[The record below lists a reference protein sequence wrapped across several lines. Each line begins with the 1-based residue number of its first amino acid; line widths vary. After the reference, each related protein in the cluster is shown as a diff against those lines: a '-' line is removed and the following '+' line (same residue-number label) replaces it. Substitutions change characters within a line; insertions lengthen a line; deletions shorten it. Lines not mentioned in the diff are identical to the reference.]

1 VSGAEFAEKDTRQES
16 AQSATKQPA
25 RESRLVFQPK
35 LVVGS
40 AGDPLEAEA
49 DAVAMR
55 VLAEFHAS
63 HHDDAHEQVGHDH
76 EHADAVAVHS
86 AGPIVSRSA
95 GPAGGFGG
103 GDVDAASEQAVQ
115 RALGRG
121 SSIPTPL
128 RRRYERAFGADFSSV
143 RVHNDSES
151 AGLNHEFGAR
161 AFTVGND
168 IFLGKGAP
176 SLDSDAGVKLMSH
189 ELTHTLQQTPQA
201 HRVQRDIGFEF
212 ETKALETKQTTDGA
226 GLPNTGFATPKDG
239 KEAFE
244 AAKRIK
250 KGDALLKRGDLEV
263 QADDWGSKSDM
274 EVVVTHLPENAGGR
288 TRLVNALRDLNT
300 LINGYDLLAATGGGF
315 VPAEA
320 LNGTANFTTPLVG
333 GMLKGNWTAA
343 STMPQVTMGLRVGN
357 IVDIVEDLHGS
368 AFAPQTKQEKK
379 NDAPRVGSESGTD
392 KTSRDP
398 GRRRFRGDMLDPTDT
413 TNKRTLAEPKNL
425 SQGNESHTLV
435 LGLTLAKESVAK
447 YHAKH
452 DDSPVGKDIE
462 GFLTI
467 VFAYAEGGRYKGAFL
482 KSHTPLMAKTDL
494 VTIWDQLP
502 QNVRDYYGK
511 QVTNGNTRLEEVIA
525 TAGGYSGRLD
535 KPLILV
541 KGLADENTDD
551 TGNILPNDQLDWY
564 QSLIMRDWVRSIC
577 ITQQRT
583 KWQKFRENFVGTQSR
598 TRVDKL
604 TTANFPNLPTGKDI
618 EGYSALGNKM
628 DTDETV
634 ATKRLPVFELRSG
647 SRPVLYT
654 NLEQWATDVFDY
666 ITSLNANP
674 TGGHTKISG
683 APPI

>member
-1 VSGAEFAEKDTRQES
+1 MSGAEFAEKDTRQES

-63 HHDDAHEQVGHDH
+63 HHDDAREQVGHDH

-357 IVDIVEDLHGS
+357 IVDIVEEPARLRLRAPDEAGEEERRTAGRQRVRHRQDL
-368 AFAPQTKQEKK
+368 T
-379 NDAPRVGSESGTD
+379 RSGTPALPRGHARSHRHD
-392 KTSRDP
+392 QQAHP
-398 GRRRFRGDMLDPTDT
+398 GR
-413 TNKRTLAEPKNL
+413 AEEPEP
-425 SQGNESHTLV
+425 GR
-435 LGLTLAKESVAK
+435 
-447 YHAKH
+447 
-452 DDSPVGKDIE
+452 
-462 GFLTI
+462 I

-577 ITQQRT
+577 VAQQRT

-634 ATKRLPVFELRSG
+634 ATKRLPVFAFVG

>member
-1 VSGAEFAEKDTRQES
+1 MSGAEFAEKDTRQES
-16 AQSATKQPA
+16 AQSATKQPK
-25 RESRLVFQPK
+25 RENRLVFQPK

-55 VLAEFHAS
+55 VLAEFRAN
-63 HHDDAHEQVGHDH
+63 HDDDVHDH
-76 EHADAVAVHS
+76 EHGVAVHA
-86 AGPIVSRSA
+86 AGPIVSRTA

-103 GDVDAASEQAVQ
+103 GEVDAASEQALQ
-115 RALGRG
+115 GALGRG

-151 AGLNHEFGAR
+151 ANLNREFGAR

-176 SLDSDAGVKLMSH
+176 SLDSEAGVKLMSH
-189 ELTHTLQQTPQA
+189 ELTHTLQQSPQA

-212 ETKALETKQTTDGA
+212 ETKKIETKQTTDGS

-244 AAKRIK
+244 AGKRVK
-250 KGDALLKRGDLEV
+250 KGRALLKRADLEV
-263 QADDWGSKSDM
+263 QADDWGDRSDM

-288 TRLVNALRDLNT
+288 TRLVNALRDLNN
-300 LINGYDLLAATGGGF
+300 LIAAYDVLAGTGGGF

-320 LNGTANFTTPLVG
+320 LSGTANFNTPLVG
-333 GMLKGNWTAA
+333 GMFEGNWTAA

-379 NDAPRVGSESGTD
+379 TGAPKVGTESGTD

-398 GRRRFRGDMLDPTDT
+398 GRRRFRGDKLDPTDPT
-413 TNKRTLAEPKNL
+413 KKRTLAEPKNL
-425 SQGNESHTLV
+425 SEGNESNTLV

-447 YHAKH
+447 YHVKH
-452 DDSPVGKDIE
+452 NDSPVGKDIE

-467 VFAYAEGGRYKGAFL
+467 VFAYAEGGKYKNAFL
-482 KSHTPLMAKTDL
+482 KSHTPLMAKTNL
-494 VTIWDQLP
+494 ATVWDQLP
-502 QNVRDYYGK
+502 QNMRDYYGE

-525 TAGGYSGRLD
+525 MASGYSGRLD
-535 KPLILV
+535 KPLV
-541 KGLADENTDD
+541 TQKGLVDENMDD
-551 TGNILPNDQLDWY
+551 QGHFLPPDQQDWY

-577 ITQQRT
+577 ITAHRSD
-583 KWQKFRENFVGTQSR
+583 WQKFREKFVGTQSR

-604 TTANFPNLPTGKDI
+604 STAHFPNLPPGKDV
-618 EGYSALGNKM
+618 EGYSALGNNM
-628 DTDETV
+628 DTDATDPTV
-634 ATKRLPVFELRSG
+634 RLPVFELRSA
-647 SRPVLYT
+647 SRPVQYT

-666 ITSLNANP
+666 ITALNANP
-674 TGGHTKISG
+674 NGGGAKISG
-683 APPI
+683 APPL